1 MQDATP
7 DLESTLADVTR
18 ISLAEL
24 KSLDDPI
31 LSRSLLRLIE
41 DAEAPSEAI
50 AGFQSSVLPYEP
62 KSGLV

>member
-1 MQDATP
+1 MKDAGT
-7 DLESTLADVTR
+7 DLESTLADVAR
-18 ISLAEL
+18 ISLTQL

-31 LSRSLLRLIE
+31 LSRAFLRLIH
-41 DAEAPSEAI
+41 DAEAPSEAV